1 MCCGVLLFW
10 PVLLAGHAMATG
22 PVAARAVVVRAM
34 VVSPV
39 ATSGAANGSAGLHL
53 LYRELLHD
61 VRVHGK
67 TYA

>member
-1 MCCGVLLFW
+1 
-10 PVLLAGHAMATG
+10 MATG
-22 PVAARAVVVRAM
+22 PVAARAVVIRAM